1 MKIASFVVAIGLL
14 LPLAGCA
21 GLEGAGHKYLM
32 RGQILE
38 VSGDAAYLCVGAK
51 DGARVGQELS
61 VYKFTKQSSHPKPQG
76 LKFKKE
82 KTGIVQITGIQ
93 DEHMATAKIISGRV
107 KQHYIVELAP

>member
-21 GLEGAGHKYLM
+21 GMESAGHKYLM

-38 VSGDAAYLCVGAK
+38 VSGDSAYLCVGSK

-61 VYKFTKQSSHPKPQG
+61 VYKFTKQLSHPKPQG
-76 LKFKKE
+76 QRFKKE
-82 KTGIVQITGIQ
+82 KTGVVQITGIK
-93 DEHMATAKIISGRV
+93 DEHMATAKIISGLV
-107 KQHYIVELAP
+107 KQHYIVELVP

>member
-1 MKIASFVVAIGLL
+1 MKIALFVVAIGLL

-38 VSGDAAYLCVGAK
+38 VNGDAAYLCVGAK

-61 VYKFTKQSSHPKPQG
+61 VYKFTKQPSHPKPQG